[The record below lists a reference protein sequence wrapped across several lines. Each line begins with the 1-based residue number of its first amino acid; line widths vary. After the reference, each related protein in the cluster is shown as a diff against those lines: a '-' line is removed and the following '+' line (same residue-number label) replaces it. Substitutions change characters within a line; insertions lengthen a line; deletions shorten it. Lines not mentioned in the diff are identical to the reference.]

1 MRTLMRY
8 SIIYNP
14 ISLDPNLMLISGTP
28 ATKSQLAKDV
38 ATFLLWTSD
47 PEFDDRKKVA
57 IKVSLIEPYFFTKTR
72 LLL

>member
-1 MRTLMRY
+1 
-8 SIIYNP
+8 
-14 ISLDPNLMLISGTP
+14 MLISGTP

-57 IKVSLIEPYFFTKTR
+57 IKVSLIEPNFFHYNKTFTNVNDE
-72 LLL
+72 LLA